1 MTMQLVDE
9 VFFWAKVTPH
19 RPAII
24 QPDLILTY
32 RMLADAISSSLQRI
46 AKSDFDRREPVAV
59 LLDNPGKT
67 LAVCFAL
74 MRSGYAIA
82 PIDAS
87 LLPHLQTAGIRSL
100 IHARDVQIAGGKNVR
115 FDDGWLNDRSGTSV
129 IPGPGSEPRADA
141 VATVFFTSGT
151 TGAPKKTVQTG
162 AAIQERFNMVPLTGE
177 ADTDRTLVTMG
188 LNTTFGFFG
197 ACTILRAGKTVCFA
211 PIGAP
216 TLILVGTY
224 RVEAIS
230 ASPQQAIALLEM
242 VEKGGRY
249 QLDSLKQIR
258 VGGGSLTSKLAGRI
272 QSNLCRKLFASYGTS
287 ELGKIAGASY
297 DMIAGI
303 PDAVGF
309 VYPHVDIEI
318 VDEIGI
324 QVPTGVEGLVRCRT
338 PYFTRNLPV
347 NNPDLEADGAG
358 AWWYPGDVG
367 LRTDGGVL
375 CIAGR
380 SDDVINLGG
389 AKISALTLDEA
400 LSEYPGIKDA
410 GVCGVKGAGGID
422 RIWVGIVPAEGETDA
437 AKFIM
442 SIRSNPTFGAEIDEL
457 LVVDRIP
464 RNRLGKIQRNE
475 LKAMLLRQKSV
486 STPQY
491 S

>member
-1 MTMQLVDE
+1 MQLVDE
-9 VFFWAKVTPH
+9 ILFWAKVAPH
-19 RPAII
+19 RPAVI

-32 RMLADAISSSLQRI
+32 QMLADAIASSTQRI
-46 AKSDFDRREPVAV
+46 VKSDFDPHEPVAV

-67 LAVCFAL
+67 LAVCFGL
-74 MRSGYAIA
+74 MQSGYAIA
-82 PIDAS
+82 PVDAG
-87 LLPHLQTAGIRSL
+87 LLPHLQAAGIRNL
-100 IHARDVQIAGGKNVR
+100 IHAADARIAGGRNIR
-115 FDDGWLNDRSGTSV
+115 FDDSWLHSPNGTSV
-129 IPGPGSEPRADA
+129 LPGARGQPRTDA

-151 TGAPKKTVQTG
+151 TGAPKKTVQTRE
-162 AAIQERFNMVPLTGE
+162 AIMERFNMVPLTGE
-177 ADTDRTLVTMG
+177 ADTDRTLLTMP

-197 ACTILRAGKTVCFA
+197 ACTILRAGKTVCFS
-211 PIGAP
+211 PIGPGA
-216 TLILVGTY
+216 LVLAGTY

-230 ASPQQAIALLEM
+230 ASPQQVIAFLEL
-242 VEKGGRY
+242 VEKGGRF

-258 VGGGSLTSKLAGRI
+258 VGGGSLTSKLAERI

-309 VYPHVDIEI
+309 RYPYVDLEI
-318 VDEIGI
+318 VDESGAAL
-324 QVPTGVEGLVRCRT
+324 PTGSEGLVRCRT
-338 PYFTRNLPV
+338 PYFIKNLRV
-347 NNPDLEADGAG
+347 NNPDLAADGDD

-367 LRTDGGVL
+367 LLTDGGVL

-400 LSEYPGIKDA
+400 LVEYPGIKDA
-410 GVCGVKGAGGID
+410 GVCGVKGSGGID
-422 RIWVGIVPAEGETDA
+422 RIWVGIVPEEGESDM

-442 SIRSNPTFGAEIDEL
+442 SIRGNPKFGAEIDEL
-457 LVVDRIP
+457 LVVERIP
-464 RNRLGKIQRNE
+464 RSRLGKIQRNE

-486 STPQY
+486 SAPRP